1 MELANRQDNQEL
13 FFAFAKAF
21 RTSDIFAFADSAIGI
36 CRIVVATVHY
46 FGTLID
52 MLSSWTLHNQSET
65 CCYKE
70 T

>member
-52 MLSSWTLHNQSET
+52 MLSS
-65 CCYKE
+65 
-70 T
+70 